1 MEKPT
6 KEKLKEAIDK
16 YISILSRR
24 HLEQHLRSELFQ
36 SLYWGSSKEDQW
48 EFIKDM
54 EQEK

>member
-16 YISILSRR
+16 YISELSRR
-24 HLEQHLRSELFQ
+24 HLEQHFRSELFR

-48 EFIKDM
+48 EFIKNM
-54 EQEK
+54 EQD